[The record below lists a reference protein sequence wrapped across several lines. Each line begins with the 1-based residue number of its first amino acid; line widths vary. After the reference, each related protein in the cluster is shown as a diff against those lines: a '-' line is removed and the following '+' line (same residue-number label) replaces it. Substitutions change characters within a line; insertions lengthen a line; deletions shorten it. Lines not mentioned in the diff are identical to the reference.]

1 MDKVERRD
9 PTKTYNS
16 KSISDLMS
24 ILPQFNW
31 NQYLLNIK
39 INADTLII
47 SDLNYFNNLS
57 KVLKNNSIE
66 VIKNYLTWN
75 LINSSADILT
85 EEIEKANWNF
95 YNKILRGEK
104 KQKQEMKEL

>member
-1 MDKVERRD
+1 
-9 PTKTYNS
+9 
-16 KSISDLMS
+16 MS

-75 LINSSADILT
+75 LINSSADMLT

-104 KQKQEMKEL
+104 KTKTKK